1 MTKKNALISGL
12 VFAALMSVYYSYQ
25 KGNIISG
32 ILMGIIGGVLFA
44 LFTYFIYNS
53 TWFKG
58 KIDVKNDNEEP
69 VIYNDGANHF
79 LNGEGVG
86 GKLYLMKD
94 KLKFISHRFNL
105 QNHQLLM
112 DLHDIKQIGFWN
124 IAGIIPTGIEIE
136 MNNGKTEKF
145 VVNKRQK
152 WMEEIRSVKEG
163 I

>member
-1 MTKKNALISGL
+1 MTKKNAFISGL
-12 VFAALMSVYYSYQ
+12 VFAALMSVYYSYE

-32 ILMGIIGGVLFA
+32 MLAGIMGGVLFA
-44 LFTYFIYNS
+44 LFLYFIYNS
-53 TWFKG
+53 GWFKR
-58 KIDVKNDNEEP
+58 KLDIKNDNEEP
-69 VIYNDGANHF
+69 VVYDGGANHF
-79 LNGEGVG
+79 LNGEAVG

-94 KLKFISHRFNL
+94 KLQFISHRLNF

-112 DLHDIKQIGFWN
+112 DLHDIKQIGFYN

-152 WMEEIRSVKEG
+152 WVEEIRSVKERF
-163 I
+163 